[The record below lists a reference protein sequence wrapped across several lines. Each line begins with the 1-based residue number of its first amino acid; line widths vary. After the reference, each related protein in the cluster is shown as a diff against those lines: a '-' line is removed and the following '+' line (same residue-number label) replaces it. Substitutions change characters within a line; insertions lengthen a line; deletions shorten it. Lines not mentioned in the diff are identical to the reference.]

1 MIYVA
6 SPHSNR
12 IGTFH
17 IEKVNEYIDRLTQ
30 IFGSAI
36 ANELQYL
43 HYATPEYSV
52 CGYFGVTITGVSS
65 RNWQIV
71 QTTKHARICYQY
83 AFLNNRP
90 HASFQAQVSKL
101 ISRQIALTCDGC
113 MTMYC
118 GVWLY
123 NGVCVIGL
131 LVFVLAVQAG
141 RNAVDVMQ
149 TDTKRDVIFASYDAF
164 QAVMTQVAKV
174 LVIFHRLGRP
184 LSRCIR

>member
-1 MIYVA
+1 M
-6 SPHSNR
+6 
-12 IGTFH
+12 
-17 IEKVNEYIDRLTQ
+17 
-30 IFGSAI
+30 
-36 ANELQYL
+36 
-43 HYATPEYSV
+43 
-52 CGYFGVTITGVSS
+52 
-65 RNWQIV
+65 
-71 QTTKHARICYQY
+71 
-83 AFLNNRP
+83 
-90 HASFQAQVSKL
+90 
-101 ISRQIALTCDGC
+101 
-113 MTMYC
+113 
-118 GVWLY
+118 Y